1 MSIYLSGPFGIF
13 CLYAILTISYLRAQT
28 LETSSLPPHSS
39 ARSENWF
46 PVLFSWLV
54 FCFVLFCLFVCFY
67 FHCPF
72 FFFFLLAKKF
82 GLLVLLHFMT
92 RSLHLQFKS
101 EISKC
106 FLASVARPVGL
117 TDNDNDKLRNVLL

>member
-54 FCFVLFCLFVCFY
+54 FVLFYFVCLFVFI
-67 FHCPF
+67 FTVL